1 MKKKLLIGLS
11 LLIIIS
17 TIAVIKIINP
27 GFKKVIEAPLI
38 VPEWKECQVISN
50 DNYVIYVD
58 EYNIIKD
65 VTPLGGTQSK
75 YYSKY
80 IDYTAPNGNPIRILA
95 MNEITDDQMLYAYDL
110 LSFYLTSTETLDKS
124 DIANQMANDNAILIL
139 PNGADKDGKT
149 PMLAMALGQNLNQ
162 AEIANIGSKWY
173 MENDFEHRDAAFEEI
188 FHMVHDYGIGTTKN
202 PKASQEVSKAIA
214 DAKTNALP
222 ADKNDWGTK
231 GLWGLNAKS
240 WLNELSREGSLEQE
254 YIVSVID
261 SYYGLWEP
269 WTEGTGGMWG
279 SYVAKTRYEIAEKD
293 PDGLKALELFLPEV
307 INRMMRIDTK
317 FVGDFD
323 MNRDDSKPYTYK
335 SQYLKNV
342 YLSGSN
348 DSNILGNDMDNVLM
362 GNSGT
367 NSIDGGLGDDV
378 VQLRGALREYTIETK
393 DGQTTVTDSVSG
405 RDGINVLVNVEI
417 LRAINADYSL
427 EN

>member
-50 DNYVIYVD
+50 DNYVTYVD

-80 IDYTAPNGNPIRILA
+80 IDYTAPNGNSIRILA